1 MKSLRFLYILAILLF
16 AFSVCLTMYNLA
28 LNTTGEEVR
37 VFGYPREY
45 FILPLL
51 SLNGLII
58 ASNYSIIKPVGIS
71 RIVLL
76 WMFIVPILSSLSIP
90 KLQYFIEML
99 VWPTSYLASYV
110 LIKNN
115 NKNFKYISYTF
126 LVVFIMGL
134 FYFQQSKIDQLSLN
148 SHGFENS
155 ANSIFCVLSVV
166 PFILLLESKRLK
178 YSLLFITILA
188 VSFSNKRSAI
198 IILGVSLIPTLWS
211 MFSSKYSKMK
221 KLLIVSVLLCG
232 CLSLFFYV
240 EDNYLEN
247 RALERFSMLDEDGGS
262 GRSMIWAYVID
273 NYFKG
278 DFISILLGSGHN
290 AVSYIGWAS
299 ASHND
304 FLDVLY
310 DYGIFSFI
318 IYLCLHLAILKRL
331 YYMYKIQS
339 PYFQSYFFM
348 TVVFVIM
355 SWISILIV
363 QQRYLVYI
371 AIYWG
376 MIEAQFENKKNLNKY
391 EYKK

>member
-1 MKSLRFLYILAILLF
+1 MAILLF

-155 ANSIFCVLSVV
+155 EI
-166 PFILLLESKRLK
+166 
-178 YSLLFITILA
+178 
-188 VSFSNKRSAI
+188 
-198 IILGVSLIPTLWS
+198 G
-211 MFSSKYSKMK
+211 
-221 KLLIVSVLLCG
+221 
-232 CLSLFFYV
+232 
-240 EDNYLEN
+240 
-247 RALERFSMLDEDGGS
+247 RAH
-262 GRSMIWAYVID
+262 V
-273 NYFKG
+273 
-278 DFISILLGSGHN
+278 
-290 AVSYIGWAS
+290 
-299 ASHND
+299 
-304 FLDVLY
+304 
-310 DYGIFSFI
+310 
-318 IYLCLHLAILKRL
+318 
-331 YYMYKIQS
+331 
-339 PYFQSYFFM
+339 
-348 TVVFVIM
+348 
-355 SWISILIV
+355 
-363 QQRYLVYI
+363 
-371 AIYWG
+371 
-376 MIEAQFENKKNLNKY
+376 
-391 EYKK
+391 